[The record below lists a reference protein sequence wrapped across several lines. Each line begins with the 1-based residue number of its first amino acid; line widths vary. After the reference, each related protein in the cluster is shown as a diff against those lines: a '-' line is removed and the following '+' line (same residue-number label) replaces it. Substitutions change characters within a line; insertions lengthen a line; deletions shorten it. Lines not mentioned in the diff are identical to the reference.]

1 MTGSA
6 IAPTTEQLRGY
17 QADGGPFPE
26 RLHLIML
33 FSRFYLGS
41 CCTAGLPARAA
52 RWPAGR
58 PPGTSA
64 SPMAPGRSSTNCSGK
79 ARS

>member
-41 CCTAGLPARAA
+41 CCR
-52 RWPAGR
+52 AGR
-58 PPGTSA
+58 GPLAGAGGVALPGTVYRDSV
-64 SPMAPGRSSTNCSGK
+64 PGPRRGGGPGR
-79 ARS
+79 